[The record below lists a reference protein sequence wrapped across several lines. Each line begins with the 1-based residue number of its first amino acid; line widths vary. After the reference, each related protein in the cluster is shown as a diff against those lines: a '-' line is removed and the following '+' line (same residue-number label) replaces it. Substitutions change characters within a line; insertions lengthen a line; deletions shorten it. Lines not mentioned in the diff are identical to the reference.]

1 MPHEDLF
8 YEPPKGE
15 RSGLPHD
22 PFKSFV
28 IPRPIGWIS
37 TTSKSGQDNLAPF
50 SQFNNV
56 SFDPP
61 TILFIAHQS
70 VYKGRSKD
78 SVVNCN
84 DTNEF
89 VWNMATYENREA
101 VNASALESWDDEFP
115 IAGVTKVKSR
125 VVRPPRV
132 AESPV
137 QFECKVHSVIRIPGN
152 SLVGH
157 SNIVI
162 GRVVGIHVKGE
173 YITEDGLFD
182 VLKAAPIARLGYN
195 QYTHIERIFSMDV
208 PIMADDTVGLGV
220 LGGDMQYH
228 ADKELEAA
236 VEKSQKEEA

>member
-1 MPHEDLF
+1 MSRPDIF

-37 TTSKSGQDNLAPF
+37 TTGTDGRDNLAPF

-61 TILFIAHQS
+61 TILFVGHQS
-70 VYKGRSKD
+70 VYKRQSKD
-78 SVVNCN
+78 SVINARE
-84 DTNEF
+84 TGEF
-89 VWNMATYENREA
+89 VWNMATWVTSFLRGSRSQNTKTKTNQIHRYDLRES
-101 VNASALESWDDEFP
+101 VNESSLETWDDEFP
-115 IAGVTKVKSR
+115 ISNVTKAVSR
-125 VVRPPRV
+125 VVKPPRI

-137 QFECKVHSVIRIPGN
+137 SFECKVHSVIRIQGD

-157 SNIVI
+157 SDIVI

-173 YITEDGLFD
+173 YITPDGVSNPF
-182 VLKAAPIARLGYN
+182 YSW
-195 QYTHIERIFSMDV
+195 YMF
-208 PIMADDTVGLGV
+208 
-220 LGGDMQYH
+220 
-228 ADKELEAA
+228 
-236 VEKSQKEEA
+236 